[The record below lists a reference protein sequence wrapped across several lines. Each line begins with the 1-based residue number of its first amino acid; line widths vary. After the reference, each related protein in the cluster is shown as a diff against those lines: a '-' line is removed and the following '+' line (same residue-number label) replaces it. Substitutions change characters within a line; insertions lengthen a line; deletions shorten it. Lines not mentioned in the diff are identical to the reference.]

1 MVEKIE
7 VCQSKSMA
15 AQAQNTCTFKNWTKS
30 LFEPFDDVDPEY
42 LKTIPDV
49 SALSFSTTGQG
60 LPNPPESPDNPGRSL
75 IHSLP
80 VRRGES
86 APPRPFLQKN
96 KQSLQKI
103 LPVMLRRLTRK

>member
-15 AQAQNTCTFKNWTKS
+15 AQAQNICTFKNWTQS
-30 LFEPFDDVDPEY
+30 LLVEPFDDVDPEY

-49 SALSFSTTGQG
+49 SALSFSTTGHG
-60 LPNPPESPDNPGRSL
+60 LPNLPDSPDNPGRSL

-80 VRRGES
+80 V
-86 APPRPFLQKN
+86 
-96 KQSLQKI
+96 
-103 LPVMLRRLTRK
+103 